1 MVCPLFSNFSKRE
14 VSRVKCCIKVPG
26 QHRAICV
33 QCTAADIPECT
44 YVQSK
49 SVQNK
54 PSCAVE
60 AVTSVDSRSNVLGCS
75 QTTADSKQKHYFTV
89 HVMQDLCTATNLPN
103 SAVWYLLVATILVS
117 ELSSYTVGLV
127 HCEPK

>member
-26 QHRAICV
+26 QHRTICV
-33 QCTAADIPECT
+33 QFTAADISKCT

-54 PSCAVE
+54 PSCAAE
-60 AVTSVDSRSNVLGCS
+60 AVTSVDSRCNVLGFS
-75 QTTADSKQKHYFTV
+75 HNMADSNHKHYVTLG
-89 HVMQDLCTATNLPN
+89 VMQGHYST
-103 SAVWYLLVATILVS
+103 
-117 ELSSYTVGLV
+117 
-127 HCEPK
+127 

>member
-1 MVCPLFSNFSKRE
+1 MSVCPLFSNFSKRE

-75 QTTADSKQKHYFTV
+75 HTMAYSNQKPYVTGD
-89 HVMQDLCTATNLPN
+89 VMQDLYMAIILPN
-103 SAVWYLLVATILVS
+103 TAV
-117 ELSSYTVGLV
+117 
-127 HCEPK
+127 